1 MLQKQQPPEE
11 DKTMPLTPQQLLLIK
26 QRLEAE
32 GLEVKIEG
40 VEILVKIDDQ
50 YERRFLL
57 DQLQNEASA
66 RNE

>member
-1 MLQKQQPPEE
+1 
-11 DKTMPLTPQQLLLIK
+11 MPLTPQQLLLIK